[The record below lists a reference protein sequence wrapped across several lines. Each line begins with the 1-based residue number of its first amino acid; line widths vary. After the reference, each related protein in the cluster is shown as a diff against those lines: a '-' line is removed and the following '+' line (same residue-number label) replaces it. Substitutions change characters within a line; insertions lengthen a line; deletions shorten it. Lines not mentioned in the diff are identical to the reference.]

1 MQVSKRQKLVIW
13 RPTSDGNFVLLKPT
27 LAFAYS
33 IQKWFSFCTVKK
45 FERLHVRP
53 KLIAKP
59 RSLWL
64 LTYIF
69 AFSFAVCGPLQ
80 RVNAQT
86 NKPKWKSN
94 ATLSN
99 IQKFTVPEVGACQGV
114 AIVNNKLYFYGDR
127 YDVSPRQGIIKE
139 YTLDMKPTGRQLWLN
154 QNKMPRLTHPTGIAY
169 LDKNNVF
176 IGNTFK
182 QQGTIFL
189 IDWELA
195 WQDGNLDRAIKHK
208 VSDDKMIN
216 GCRPVLVA
224 VNGRRLIATS
234 DYGNQGNE
242 IRLYAPQM
250 LAKQPQTSAEGVLV
264 AKFLCGPF
272 NQNLHWDAE
281 AGKIVCVQ
289 NVTAGRGWRLQTLS
303 PSLAELLNQI
313 EASEPSEQLIDLSAS
328 PNLVF
333 TPSTELEGYCRL
345 PNGKSLF
352 VTAHRQ
358 NNVVIADI
366 DDPLQPID

>member
-1 MQVSKRQKLVIW
+1 MPLECPSK
-13 RPTSDGNFVLLKPT
+13 
-27 LAFAYS
+27 
-33 IQKWFSFCTVKK
+33 
-45 FERLHVRP
+45 P
-53 KLIAKP
+53 K
-59 RSLWL
+59 SLWL
-64 LTYIF
+64 LVYLITLGF
-69 AFSFAVCGPLQ
+69 TLGGQLRNA
-80 RVNAQT
+80 NAQA
-86 NKPKWKSN
+86 NQPKWKSN

-99 IQKFTVPEVGACQGV
+99 IQKFTVPEIGACQGV

-127 YDVSPRQGIIKE
+127 YDVTPRQGIIKE

-154 QNKMPRLTHPTGIAY
+154 QNATPRLTHPTGIAY

-176 IGNTFK
+176 IGNTVK

-195 WQDGNLDRAIKHK
+195 WQDGKLDRAIKREIN
-208 VSDDKMIN
+208 DDEMIN

-242 IRLYAPQM
+242 IRLYDPMA
-250 LAKQPQTSAEGVLV
+250 LSKASKTSAAGVLIR
-264 AKFLCGPF
+264 KFLCGPF

-289 NVTAGRGWRLQTLS
+289 NVVSGRGWRLQTLS
-303 PSLAELLNQI
+303 PSLAELMNQP
-313 EASEPSEQLIDLSAS
+313 ASPEKPEQVADLSES
-328 PNLVF
+328 PSLVF
-333 TPSTELEGYCRL
+333 SPLTELEGYCRL

-352 VTAHRQ
+352 VTARRRD
-358 NNVVIADI
+358 NVVIADI
-366 DDPLQPID
+366 DGQQQEAE